1 MAVGTGVLRGMGIT
15 LRHFLQTYITG
26 YKEQPV
32 LAGDVPYGGETKGL
46 RGGMPTGTSGLIT
59 CQYPEQKLPVP
70 ERFRC
75 LPMLLY
81 DEDTEG
87 PRAAFGGIRCTACG
101 ICAKVCPPQC
111 IWIGQSKGPDGRPRL
126 VPASYYVDA
135 SICMSCG
142 FCAEF
147 CPFDAIKMDHDFE
160 LSSYERRANWVMG
173 LQELLRPL
181 AYHAAIH
188 PEDYARELADR
199 RAKEEARR
207 RRDAA
212 AHEARSGGL
221 RTAAEGSTGA

>member
-1 MAVGTGVLRGMGIT
+1 MGYGIGVLKGMALT
-15 LRHFLQTYITG
+15 LRHFVDSYVVG
-26 YKEQPV
+26 RKAQPSV
-32 LAGDVPYGGETKGL
+32 AGAALGSAKGL
-46 RGGMPTGTSGLIT
+46 KGGMPVSLGGVIT
-59 CQYPEQKLPVP
+59 AQYPDEKLPVP
-70 ERFRC
+70 ERFRY
-75 LPMLLY
+75 LPFLVFE
-81 DEDTEG
+81 EDADSD
-87 PRAAFGGIRCTACG
+87 RAAYDGIRCTACG
-101 ICAKVCPPQC
+101 ICARVCPPQC
-111 IWIGQSKGPDGRPRL
+111 IWILQAKGSDHKARP
-126 VPASYYVDA
+126 VATEFAIDA
-135 SICMSCG
+135 AICMSCG
-142 FCAEF
+142 FCAEY

-212 AHEARSGGL
+212 AHEARSGGD